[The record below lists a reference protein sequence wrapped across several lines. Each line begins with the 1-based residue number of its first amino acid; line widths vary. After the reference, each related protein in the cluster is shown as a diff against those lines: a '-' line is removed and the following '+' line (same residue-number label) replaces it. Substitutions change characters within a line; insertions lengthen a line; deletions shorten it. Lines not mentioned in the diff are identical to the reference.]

1 MDGGVLVK
9 SATPSMED
17 YLRSIYMLIQKKGYA
32 RSIDLA
38 EQFNIRHP
46 SVSKMIQKLGDE
58 NYLRYEKYRGF
69 TLTPLGEEL
78 GEWCMYRNNILQ
90 AFLEVIG
97 VHFENIEEEADK
109 MEHYVS
115 EESLAMMAS
124 TTAYFQENTIIL
136 QELRSK
142 QQKKNTLLL

>member
-1 MDGGVLVK
+1 DGGVLVK

-69 TLTPLGEEL
+69 TLTPIGEEL
-78 GEWCMYRNNILQ
+78 GEWCMDKDNLLP
-90 AFLEVIG
+90 AFLERNG
-97 VHFENIEEEADK
+97 VNFGN
-109 MEHYVS
+109 
-115 EESLAMMAS
+115 
-124 TTAYFQENTIIL
+124 N
-136 QELRSK
+136 
-142 QQKKNTLLL
+142 